1 MVLAGLLLGIFATVA
16 ILYAFLV
23 VLVLPNR
30 ESISTFQQHSFQQHS
45 SQPQRLTTEVRE
57 LSDLQALMEIRQP
70 QPVEAQSWHQ
80 DSEYLAL
87 KADIQ
92 AESQAYQR
100 IPTFLRGFMP
110 KPWKKAWQYS
120 ESLTYVNDSI
130 PKILGNWDSR
140 EFSRQCTPTLLKST
154 QKDSLDQS
162 FADLLGRC
170 GQMTAYQGI
179 KYFGLD
185 NLRGDSVWQ
194 FVAQA
199 DFENGWAIITGRVI
213 WQGQRCW
220 FDHFSISNAI

>member
-1 MVLAGLLLGIFATVA
+1 
-16 ILYAFLV
+16 
-23 VLVLPNR
+23 
-30 ESISTFQQHSFQQHS
+30 
-45 SQPQRLTTEVRE
+45 
-57 LSDLQALMEIRQP
+57 MEIRQP
-70 QPVEAQSWHQ
+70 QPVETQSWHK

-110 KPWKKAWQYS
+110 KAWKKAWQYS

-170 GQMTAYQGI
+170 GRMTDYQGI
-179 KYFGLD
+179 KYFSLD

-199 DFENGWAIITGRVI
+199 DFENGWTIITGRVI
-213 WQGQRCW
+213 WRGQRCW
-220 FDHFSISNAI
+220 FDNFSVSNAV